1 MKRVRS
7 RGQWDD
13 LMVQSRGVRSYGAIL
28 AGRSPQRDLAARS
41 CRRELND
48 MSRLGEVVW
57 AQRCEPDLT
66 FSSLSSCSFS
76 LSSVSESWNHLK
88 VKQKCKIFSGSKGL
102 FSSQSCWFS
111 VWLYFTSP
119 TKHATG
125 CKIISWNPFQPK
137 QTQPYFFIFSSFSPF
152 HTLHIKSQ

>member
-48 MSRLGEVVW
+48 MSRLGEW
-57 AQRCEPDLT
+57 YELNDASPI
-66 FSSLSSCSFS
+66 SLSLVSLRALS
-76 LSSVSESWNHLK
+76 LSLR
-88 VKQKCKIFSGSKGL
+88 CL
-102 FSSQSCWFS
+102 
-111 VWLYFTSP
+111 SP
-119 TKHATG
+119 E
-125 CKIISWNPFQPK
+125 II
-137 QTQPYFFIFSSFSPF
+137 
-152 HTLHIKSQ
+152 